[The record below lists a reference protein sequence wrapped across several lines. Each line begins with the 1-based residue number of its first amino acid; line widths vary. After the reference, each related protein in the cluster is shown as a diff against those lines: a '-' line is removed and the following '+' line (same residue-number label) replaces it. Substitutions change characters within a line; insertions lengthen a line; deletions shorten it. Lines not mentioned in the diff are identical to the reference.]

1 MEKLLTTDDEI
12 KWVEKCKDGS
22 VKLKYELEGS
32 WKATLIFTKKKDT
45 DTVIVNGTSEY
56 IWAKLFWSSNKLK
69 QESMVINDASN
80 FTNFSTKLWKLL
92 DKLVTTSRK
101 SIPEKAERVY
111 TLLWFDKKTSQVLE
125 ELDDAKNN
133 ELLAQDELFREEENN
148 LKEEIEQWLQQ
159 V

>member
-12 KWVEKCKDGS
+12 KWVEKRKDGS
-22 VKLKYELEGS
+22 VRLEYELENS
-32 WKATLIFTKKKDT
+32 WKAILIFTKKKGT
-45 DTVIVNGTSEY
+45 KTVTVNGTSEY
-56 IWAKLFWSSNKLK
+56 IWAKLFWSSKFNNG
-69 QESMVINDASN
+69 SIVIKDASN
-80 FTNFSTKLWKLL
+80 FTDFSTQLWKLL